1 MSAEALNPDDLAE
14 PDHATLYT
22 SISDFRLEAG
32 QEQWALIRYVGE
44 PIGEVIPLAQERVN
58 LGRASDCDLQLPEP
72 EVSRNHAVILVH
84 LGEGEPQRVQIMDL
98 GSTNGT
104 FVNGHRIELP
114 HEPQPLN
121 HGDVLR
127 VGAHAFKLKH
137 LDPVERHY
145 HEAMLAQTTMDSL
158 CGVSNRATVLS
169 SLAKLS
175 DLARRHRRPLSL
187 ILCDLDH
194 FKQIND
200 HWGHAAGDEVLR
212 FFGALMLGRLRACD
226 QVGRIGG
233 EEFLIVLPE
242 TALKEA
248 VNVAESLR
256 KSLNVA
262 EIPLEGTSETVRLTC
277 CFGVAQLSDRDS
289 DGGSLMA
296 RADVALYHAKGA
308 GRNRVEFDDLP

>member
-1 MSAEALNPDDLAE
+1 MM
-14 PDHATLYT
+14 T
-22 SISDFRLEAG
+22 SMMPAKS
-32 QEQWALIRYVGE
+32 
-44 PIGEVIPLAQERVN
+44 PSTCPH
-58 LGRASDCDLQLPEP
+58 PEP
-72 EVSRNHAVILVH
+72 LWQGELLPVGSR
-84 LGEGEPQRVQIMDL
+84 PC
-98 GSTNGT
+98 
-104 FVNGHRIELP
+104 
-114 HEPQPLN
+114 
-121 HGDVLR
+121 
-127 VGAHAFKLKH
+127 KLKP
-137 LDPVERHY
+137 LGPLERHY

-158 CGVSNRATVLS
+158 CGVSNRAAILS

-200 HWGHAAGDEVLR
+200 RWGHAAGDEVLR
-212 FFGALMLGRLRACD
+212 FFGGLMLGRLRACD

-256 KSLNVA
+256 KSLDLA
-262 EIPLEGTSETVRLTC
+262 EIPLEGTSETMRVTC
-277 CFGVAQLSDRDS
+277 CFGAAQLSDRDS